1 MLVLTVVV
9 VTVTIVTMTMTMTMT
24 VTVTVT
30 VRMVV
35 VSVDRRLVVAGHAL
49 SRSPRWCGAAPT
61 TCSACFTASIT
72 SSDACSSVSR

>member
-1 MLVLTVVV
+1 MLVLTE
-9 VTVTIVTMTMTMTMT
+9 IVT

-30 VRMVV
+30 VIVIVIVGMVV
-35 VSVDRRLVVAGHAL
+35 VSADRRVVVAGHAL